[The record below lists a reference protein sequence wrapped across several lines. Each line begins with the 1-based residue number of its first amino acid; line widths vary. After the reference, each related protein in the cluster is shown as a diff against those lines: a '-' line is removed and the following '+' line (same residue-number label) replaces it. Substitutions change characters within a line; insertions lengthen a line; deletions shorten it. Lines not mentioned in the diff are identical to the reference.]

1 MRRSSIQEYSRTPS
15 IVFIRRVSLFGN
27 WASCRH
33 ADIELK
39 KRSHKRFS
47 LRRERDTLTWEC
59 LRKAYALMG
68 KPRRF
73 EPFFPVMLCRIIYI
87 MSTDMGKRRY
97 WASPRA
103 LFSGSV
109 IGSDHGDGLGQRVW
123 ACRDSFVLLFPFPRL
138 FTRYSHLLPDSLSVH
153 VSLVLWGSG
162 LTPDLQR

>member
-1 MRRSSIQEYSRTPS
+1 MSTQGFGLEGLRAIRELHLKSHFRDKPLGAPWRGDRPSRNTPGPLRLFYSP
-15 IVFIRRVSLFGN
+15 RVSLFGKR
-27 WASCRH
+27 ASCRH

-87 MSTDMGKRRY
+87 MSTVMGKRHY

-109 IGSDHGDGLGQRVW
+109 IGSDRGDGLGQRV
-123 ACRDSFVLLFPFPRL
+123 
-138 FTRYSHLLPDSLSVH
+138 
-153 VSLVLWGSG
+153 
-162 LTPDLQR
+162 